1 MRLKRKEKEK
11 EKKKKRKKSE
21 KEKKKI
27 EKGKSLRKETKRVWN
42 NVVLIS
48 MVLLC
53 NNLGF
58 GGSLIGIVLCGSL

>member
-11 EKKKKRKKSE
+11 EKKKEKKCEKE

-42 NVVLIS
+42 NCANKYGALV
-48 MVLLC
+48 
-53 NNLGF
+53 
-58 GGSLIGIVLCGSL
+58 

>member
-11 EKKKKRKKSE
+11 KRKKRKK
-21 KEKKKI
+21 KEKRKKI

-48 MVLLC
+48 MVLWC
-53 NNLGF
+53 EIWD
-58 GGSLIGIVLCGSL
+58 SEKV